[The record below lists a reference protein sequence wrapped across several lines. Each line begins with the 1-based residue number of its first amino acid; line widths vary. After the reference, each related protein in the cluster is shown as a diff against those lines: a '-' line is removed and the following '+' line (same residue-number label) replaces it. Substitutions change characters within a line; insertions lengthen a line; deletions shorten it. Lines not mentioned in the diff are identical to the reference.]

1 MDIRTPWHAI
11 EKHPM
16 GGWRKVAEPA
26 LPALDP
32 ARRLLWCGIGGSLL
46 PSETLVRAFGDDQA
60 TRNWVPLASPEPT
73 PDFRLQ
79 PGDQLVCASKSGKTL
94 ELWTWIARLRALPG
108 FKDLAPPLLITQ
120 DDANPLATWGR
131 ANGCRILPIPVEVG
145 GRFSAFTP
153 IGTLPLAWMGRDAAA
168 FLRGGREVIAQIEA
182 DAGPWRDRIAQ
193 TVALLLD
200 AHDGGI
206 SEWVLMPYAMRLDN
220 LSAWWV
226 QLIAESLGKV
236 AKDGTRKGFT
246 PIRAVGPVD
255 QHSQLQRWMAGPR
268 NLGVIVMTVDGG
280 ADMTGGDRL
289 LAAARDVPTGSSYVR
304 EKLDPP
310 PGCPYPGLAGL
321 QGADILRAQAEGS
334 ADALEVA
341 GVPVLRWTMPRLDE
355 HELGAFMMAWQAI
368 VGILGMAMNLDP
380 FDQPEVEDGK
390 KRTFK
395 RLGLG

>member
-1 MDIRTPWHAI
+1 MAI
-11 EKHPM
+11 QAQWQAVTSHPM
-16 GGWRKVAEPA
+16 GGWRNVAEPA

-46 PSETLVRAFGDDQA
+46 PSETLVRAFGDEQA
-60 TRNWVPLASPEPT
+60 FRNWVPLASPEPA
-73 PDFRLQ
+73 PGFSLR
-79 PGDQLVCASKSGKTL
+79 PGDQLVLASKSGKTL

-108 FKDLAPPLLITQ
+108 FEALAAPILITQ

-168 FLRGGREVIAQIEA
+168 FAQGGRDVIAQLDSDQGA
-182 DAGPWRDRIAQ
+182 WRDRIAA

-200 AHDGGI
+200 AHRRGVT
-206 SEWVLMPYAMRLDN
+206 EWVLMPYATRLDS

-226 QLIAESLGKV
+226 QLVAESLGKV
-236 AKDGTRKGFT
+236 ARDGTRKGYT

-268 NLGVIVMTVDGG
+268 NLGVIVMTVDGP
-280 ADMTGGDRL
+280 ATPER
-289 LAAARDVPTGSSYVR
+289 
-304 EKLDPP
+304 LDPP
-310 PGCPYPGLAGL
+310 AGSPYPGLAGL
-321 QGADILRAQAEGS
+321 QGADILQAQAEGT
-334 ADALEVA
+334 AGALEAV
-341 GVPVLRWTMPRLDE
+341 GVPVLRWSMPTLSER
-355 HELGAFMMAWQAI
+355 ELGAFMMAWQAI
-368 VGILGMAMNLDP
+368 IGLLGIALDLDP

-395 RLGLG
+395 RLGL

>member
-1 MDIRTPWHAI
+1 MDIRTPWKTV
-11 EKHPM
+11 ETHPM
-16 GGWRKVAEPA
+16 GGWRHVLEPA

-32 ARRLLWCGIGGSLL
+32 AKRLLWCGIGGSLL
-46 PSETLVRAFGDDQA
+46 PSETLVRAFGDERA
-60 TRNWVPLASPEPT
+60 FRNWVPLASPEPT

-79 PGDQLVCASKSGKTL
+79 PGDQLVFASKSGKTL
-94 ELWTWIARLRALPG
+94 ELWTWMARLRALPG
-108 FKDLAPPLLITQ
+108 FAELAAPILITQ

-131 ANGCRILPIPVEVG
+131 ANGCQILPIPVEVG

-153 IGTLPLAWMGRDAAA
+153 IGTLPLSWMGRDASA
-168 FLRGGREVIAQIEA
+168 FLQGGREVMAEVEA
-182 DAGPWRDRIAQ
+182 DRGPWRDRIAS

-200 AHDGGI
+200 AHARGI
-206 SEWVLMPYAMRLDN
+206 SEWVLMPYAMRLDS

-268 NLGVIVMTVDGG
+268 NLGVIVMTVDGTP
-280 ADMTGGDRL
+280 A
-289 LAAARDVPTGSSYVR
+289 P

-310 PGCPYPGLAGL
+310 AGSPYPGLANL
-321 QGADILRAQAEGS
+321 QGADILRAQAVGS
-334 ADALEVA
+334 AEALEAA
-341 GVPVLRWTMPRLDE
+341 GVPVLRWSMPSLSE
-355 HELGAFMMAWQAI
+355 HELGAFMMAWQTI
-368 VGILGMAMNLDP
+368 VGLTGFSLDLDP

-395 RLGLG
+395 RLGLA

>member
-1 MDIRTPWHAI
+1 MDIRASWHSI
-11 EKHPM
+11 ETHPM
-16 GGWRKVAEPA
+16 GGWRVLAEPA
-26 LPALDP
+26 LPKLDP
-32 ARRLLWCGIGGSLL
+32 AKRLLWCGIGGSLL
-46 PSETLVRAFGDDQA
+46 PSETLVRAFGNERAFQ
-60 TRNWVPLASPEPT
+60 NWVPLASPEPT
-73 PDFRLQ
+73 PDFQLRS
-79 PGDQLVCASKSGKTL
+79 GDQLVFASKSGKTL
-94 ELWTWIARLRALPG
+94 ELWTWMARLRALPG
-108 FKDLAPPLLITQ
+108 FAGLAAPILITQ

-153 IGTLPLAWMGRDAAA
+153 IGTLPLAWMGRDASA
-168 FLRGGREVIAQIEA
+168 FLQGGREVIGQIEA
-182 DAGPWRDRIAQ
+182 GRGPWFDRIAG

-200 AHDGGI
+200 AHARGI
-206 SEWVLMPYAMRLDN
+206 GEWVLMPYAMRLDS

-236 AKDGTRKGFT
+236 ARDGARKGFT

-268 NLGVIVMTVDGG
+268 NLGVIVMTVDGQ
-280 ADMTGGDRL
+280 
-289 LAAARDVPTGSSYVR
+289 AAP

-310 PGCPYPGLAGL
+310 AGSPYPGLAGL

-334 ADALEVA
+334 AEALEAA
-341 GVPVLRWTMPRLDE
+341 GVPVLRWSMPSLSERE
-355 HELGAFMMAWQAI
+355 VGAFMMAWQAI
-368 VGILGMAMNLDP
+368 VGLVGVGLDLDP

-395 RLGLG
+395 RLGL

>member
-1 MDIRTPWHAI
+1 MDIRTYWHQI
-11 EKHPM
+11 ERHPM
-16 GGWRKVAEPA
+16 GGWRTVADPA
-26 LPALDP
+26 LPTPDP
-32 ARRLLWCGIGGSLL
+32 HRRLLWCGIGGSLL
-46 PSETLVRAFGDDQA
+46 PSETLVRAFGDDQIFQ
-60 TRNWVPLASPEPT
+60 NWVPLASPEPA

-108 FKDLAPPLLITQ
+108 FQALAEPILITQ

-153 IGTLPLAWMGRDAAA
+153 IGTLPLAWMGRDASA
-168 FLRGGREVIAQIEA
+168 FLRGGREVIAQLEA
-182 DAGPWRDRIAQ
+182 DHGPWRDRIAA
-193 TVALLLD
+193 TVDLLLD
-200 AHDGGI
+200 AHQRGI
-206 SEWVLMPYAMRLDN
+206 TEWVLMPYAMRLDS

-268 NLGVIVMTVDGG
+268 NLGVIVMTVDGTP
-280 ADMTGGDRL
+280 A
-289 LAAARDVPTGSSYVR
+289 P
-304 EKLDPP
+304 EKLNPP
-310 PGCPYPGLAGL
+310 PGSPYPGLASL
-321 QGADILRAQAEGS
+321 QGTEILRAQAVGTTE
-334 ADALEVA
+334 ALEAA
-341 GVPVLRWTMPRLDE
+341 GVPVLRWSMPRLDE
-355 HELGAFMMAWQAI
+355 HELGAFMMAWQSI
-368 VGILGMAMNLDP
+368 VGLLGMALELDP

-395 RLGLG
+395 RLGLN

>member
-1 MDIRTPWHAI
+1 MDIRAYWQAI
-11 EKHPM
+11 TDHPM
-16 GGWRKVAEPA
+16 GGWRHVAEPA

-32 ARRLLWCGIGGSLL
+32 DRRLLWCGIGGSLL
-46 PSETLVRAFGDDQA
+46 PSETLVRAFGDD
-60 TRNWVPLASPEPT
+60 RSFRHWVPLASPEPA
-73 PDFRLQ
+73 PEFRLQ

-108 FKDLAPPLLITQ
+108 FAELAPPILVTQ

-131 ANGCRILPIPVEVG
+131 ANGCPILPIPVEVG

-168 FLRGGREVIAQIEA
+168 FLRGGREVIAELEA
-182 DAGPWRDRIAQ
+182 DAGPWRDRIAA

-200 AHDGGI
+200 AHERGV
-206 SEWVLMPYAMRLDN
+206 SEWVLFPYAMRLDS

-236 AKDGTRKGFT
+236 ARDGTRKGFT

-268 NLGVIVMTVDGG
+268 NLGVILMTVDGSP
-280 ADMTGGDRL
+280 APER
-289 LAAARDVPTGSSYVR
+289 
-304 EKLDPP
+304 LDPP
-310 PGCPYPGLAGL
+310 PGSPYPGLAGL
-321 QGADILRAQAEGS
+321 QGADILRAQALGS
-334 ADALEVA
+334 AEALEAA
-341 GVPVLRWTMPRLDE
+341 GVPVLRWSMPRLDE
-355 HELGAFMMAWQAI
+355 QGLGAFMMAWQAI
-368 VGILGMAMNLDP
+368 VGLLGVAMDLDP

-395 RLGLG
+395 RLGLA

>member
-1 MDIRTPWHAI
+1 MAI
-11 EKHPM
+11 QAQWQAVTSHPM
-16 GGWRKVAEPA
+16 GGWRNVAEPA

-46 PSETLVRAFGDDQA
+46 PSETLVRAFGDEQA
-60 TRNWVPLASPEPT
+60 FRNWVPLASPEPA
-73 PDFRLQ
+73 PGFSLR
-79 PGDQLVCASKSGKTL
+79 PGDQLVLASKSGKTL

-108 FKDLAPPLLITQ
+108 FEALAAPILITQ

-168 FLRGGREVIAQIEA
+168 FAQGGRDVIAQLDSDQGA
-182 DAGPWRDRIAQ
+182 WRDRIAA

-200 AHDGGI
+200 AHRRGVT
-206 SEWVLMPYAMRLDN
+206 EWVLMPYATRLDS

-226 QLIAESLGKV
+226 QLVAESLGKV
-236 AKDGTRKGFT
+236 ARDGTRKGYT

-268 NLGVIVMTVDGG
+268 NLGVIVMTVDGP
-280 ADMTGGDRL
+280 
-289 LAAARDVPTGSSYVR
+289 ARPER
-304 EKLDPP
+304 LDPP
-310 PGCPYPGLAGL
+310 AGSPYPGLAGL
-321 QGADILRAQAEGS
+321 QGADILQAQAEGT
-334 ADALEVA
+334 AGALEAA
-341 GVPVLRWTMPRLDE
+341 GVPVLCWSMPTLSER
-355 HELGAFMMAWQAI
+355 ELGAFMMAWQAI
-368 VGILGMAMNLDP
+368 IGLLGIALDLDP

-395 RLGLG
+395 RLGL

>member
-1 MDIRTPWHAI
+1 MDIRSPWQSVVA
-11 EKHPM
+11 HPM
-16 GGWRKVAEPA
+16 GGWRQPADPA

-46 PSETLVRAFGDDQA
+46 PSETLIRAFGNQQ
-60 TRNWVPLASPEPT
+60 TFQNWVPLASPEPA
-73 PDFRLQ
+73 PHFQLQ
-79 PGDQLVCASKSGKTL
+79 PGDQLVLASKSGKTL

-108 FKDLAPPLLITQ
+108 FAELAAPTLITQ
-120 DDANPLATWGR
+120 DDANPLAAWGR
-131 ANGCRILPIPVEVG
+131 ANGCRILPIPLAVG

-153 IGTLPLAWMGRDAAA
+153 IGTLPLAWMGCDAVA
-168 FLRGGREVIAQIEA
+168 FVQGGREVLAQIEA
-182 DAGPWRDRIAQ
+182 GQGPWHDRVAA

-200 AHDGGI
+200 AHERGI
-206 SEWVLMPYAMRLDN
+206 TEWVLMPYAMRLDS

-226 QLIAESLGKV
+226 QLVAESLGKV

-268 NLGVIVMTVDGG
+268 NLGVIVLTVEG
-280 ADMTGGDRL
+280 ADG
-289 LAAARDVPTGSSYVR
+289 P

-310 PGCPYPGLAGL
+310 PGSPYPGLAHL
-321 QGADILRAQAEGS
+321 QGAEILRAQAEGTTG
-334 ADALEVA
+334 ALEAA
-341 GVPVLRWTMPRLDE
+341 GVPVLRWSMPAISER
-355 HELGAFMMAWQAI
+355 ELGAFMMAWQAI
-368 VGILGMAMNLDP
+368 IGILGFAMELDP

-395 RLGLG
+395 RLGLA

>member
-1 MDIRTPWHAI
+1 MDIHAHWQSI
-11 EKHPM
+11 AAHPM
-16 GGWRKVAEPA
+16 GGWRQVAEPA

-32 ARRLLWCGIGGSLL
+32 GQRLLWCGIGGSLL
-46 PSETLVRAFGDDQA
+46 PSETLVRAFGDERA
-60 TRNWVPLASPEPT
+60 FRNWVPLASPEPA

-79 PGDQLVCASKSGKTL
+79 PGDQLVLASKSGKTL
-94 ELWTWIARLRALPG
+94 ELWTWISRLRALPG
-108 FKDLAPPLLITQ
+108 HEDLAAPILITQ
-120 DDANPLATWGR
+120 DDANPLASWGR

-168 FLRGGREVIAQIEA
+168 FLRGGREVAAELEA
-182 DAGPWRDRIAQ
+182 DQGPWRDRVAA

-200 AHDGGI
+200 AHRQGI
-206 SEWVLMPYAMRLDN
+206 TEWVLMPYAMRLDN

-226 QLIAESLGKV
+226 QLVAESLGKV
-236 AKDGTRKGFT
+236 AKDGTRKGYT

-268 NLGVIVMTVDGG
+268 NLGVIVMTLDG
-280 ADMTGGDRL
+280 TP
-289 LAAARDVPTGSSYVR
+289 VP

-321 QGADILRAQAEGS
+321 QGSEILRAQAEGTMG
-334 ADALEVA
+334 ALEAA
-341 GVPVLRWTMPRLDE
+341 GVPVLRWPMPALTE
-355 HELGAFMMAWQAI
+355 HEVGAFMMAWQAI
-368 VGILGMAMNLDP
+368 IGILGFALDLDP

-395 RLGLG
+395 RLGLA